1 MDQADHILI
10 VDDDRDIRELL
21 TAYLQKNGFK
31 VTAAANGR
39 QMRAALEVG
48 PIDLI
53 VLDLMLPGE
62 DGLVL
67 CRDLRA
73 SDNRAVPILML
84 TARSEE
90 TDRIVGLEMGADDY
104 LSKPFASR
112 ELVARIRAV
121 LRRTRMLPPNMRVG
135 SDEAAPMLAFG
146 DWRLDT
152 VARHLLDASGTMV
165 MLSGAEYRL
174 LQVFVEH
181 PQRVLSRDQLL
192 NLTQGRDAEL
202 FDRSID
208 LLVSRLRQ
216 HLLDDAR
223 EPRYIKTVRNEG
235 YVFSAAVT
243 PAVSAPAVVTGGM
256 A

>member
-1 MDQADHILI
+1 M
-10 VDDDRDIRELL
+10 E
-21 TAYLQKNGFK
+21 
-31 VTAAANGR
+31 
-39 QMRAALEVG
+39 
-48 PIDLI
+48 
-53 VLDLMLPGE
+53 
-62 DGLVL
+62 
-67 CRDLRA
+67 
-73 SDNRAVPILML
+73 
-84 TARSEE
+84 
-90 TDRIVGLEMGADDY
+90 
-104 LSKPFASR
+104 
-112 ELVARIRAV
+112 
-121 LRRTRMLPPNMRVG
+121 
-135 SDEAAPMLAFG
+135 
-146 DWRLDT
+146 
-152 VARHLLDASGTMV
+152 

-235 YVFSAAVT
+235 YVFAAAVT
-243 PAVSAPAVVTGGM
+243 PAMAAPAAVSGGM